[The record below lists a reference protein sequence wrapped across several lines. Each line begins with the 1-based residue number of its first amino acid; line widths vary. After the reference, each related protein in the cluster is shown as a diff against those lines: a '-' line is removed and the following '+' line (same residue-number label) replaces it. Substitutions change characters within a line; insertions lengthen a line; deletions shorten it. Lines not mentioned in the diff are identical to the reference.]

1 MEPSDFLSLDT
12 DAAVGRPFARMTAG
26 ETNLGVEL
34 ALFGLV
40 FAAGGIGL
48 ATESATLTVITF
60 VAGLLLWLYSTMA
73 SVSLQSWADDQ
84 HAKSLAAKQLKE
96 AAKTTASSSTRQQT
110 SDATTTSKPVPGSTT
125 AVPGGPS
132 PRQLECLLEQVQR
145 QRSGGGGVCG
155 VAPTRAEVEAVLR
168 AGRCSPVTA
177 EDGAL
182 CRLTVMLSPASVAS
196 FTHHHCGTTSQDQ
209 DQRSPAASE
218 SSDPA
223 SCCYILLHTSPQPSP
238 PGASAARLNL
248 GVASMAHTML
258 LMSTAMGLQGEWVG
272 ASKEGTAGKLASH
285 NVLQLDAGDQW
296 FACLKLSKRSDG
308 GSSGGAITHSS
319 DGVQSSTSTAWL

>member
-1 MEPSDFLSLDT
+1 
-12 DAAVGRPFARMTAG
+12 MTAG
-26 ETNLGVEL
+26 WPSL
-34 ALFGLV
+34 ASSSPR
-40 FAAGGIGL
+40 GGIGL

-96 AAKTTASSSTRQQT
+96 AAKTAASSSTRQQT

-182 CRLTVMLSPASVAS
+182 CRCVSRPRGSGLA
-196 FTHHHCGTTSQDQ
+196 G
-209 DQRSPAASE
+209 
-218 SSDPA
+218 
-223 SCCYILLHTSPQPSP
+223 
-238 PGASAARLNL
+238 L
-248 GVASMAHTML
+248 GSRQT
-258 LMSTAMGLQGEWVG
+258 LMD
-272 ASKEGTAGKLASH
+272 
-285 NVLQLDAGDQW
+285 DA
-296 FACLKLSKRSDG
+296 
-308 GSSGGAITHSS
+308 
-319 DGVQSSTSTAWL
+319 VQM